1 MFFVN
6 PIKIHILTLP
16 IKKMTRNGLKWLLV
30 DKSGSHANAESK
42 QGLHCSPRK
51 QERDTQQAGFM
62 GYK

>member
-1 MFFVN
+1 
-6 PIKIHILTLP
+6 
-16 IKKMTRNGLKWLLV
+16 MTRNGLKWLLV

>member
-16 IKKMTRNGLKWLLV
+16 IKKMTRNGFKLV

-51 QERDTQQAGFM
+51 QERDTQQADFM